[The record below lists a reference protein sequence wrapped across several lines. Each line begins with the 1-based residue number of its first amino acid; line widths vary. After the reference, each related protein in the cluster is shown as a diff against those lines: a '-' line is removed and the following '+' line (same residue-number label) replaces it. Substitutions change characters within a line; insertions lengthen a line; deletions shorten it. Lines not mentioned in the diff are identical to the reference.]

1 MVELCGFISYTH
13 RFSDNHDHA
22 GLSRVPLASR
32 RGMEGNKKGEWKERE
47 ERERRGWALGA
58 PSSDSQQRG
67 GKEGNDSCVWSPNTT
82 SLRERKR
89 ETATGRFV

>member
-47 ERERRGWALGA
+47 ERKEK
-58 PSSDSQQRG
+58 G
-67 GKEGNDSCVWSPNTT
+67 GGGPWGPQVVIHNNVEGRKEMTHVCGVQTQPP
-82 SLRERKR
+82 
-89 ETATGRFV
+89 